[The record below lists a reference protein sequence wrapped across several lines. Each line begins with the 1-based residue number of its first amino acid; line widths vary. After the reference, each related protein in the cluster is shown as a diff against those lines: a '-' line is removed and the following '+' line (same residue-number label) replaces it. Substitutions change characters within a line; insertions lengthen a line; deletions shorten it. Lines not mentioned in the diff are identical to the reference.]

1 MSTNV
6 QIVTLFAALVLAA
19 AAIRVA
25 VGPIPAWA
33 GGQSLYA
40 MSKAGPVAGPL
51 TDDLKLAVSDAR

>member
-1 MSTNV
+1 MSANV
-6 QIVTLFAALVLAA
+6 QIVTLFVVLVLAA

-40 MSKAGPVAGPL
+40 MGKTGPAFGPL
-51 TDDLKLAVSDAR
+51 ADSVELAVSDGR